1 MPGEFL
7 RLGARRP
14 REDDQGKPSTRDII
28 MATAEINP
36 GICGLKTT
44 VHAQANG
51 DRTIHLT
58 IESDC
63 KAVCKLGEQLK
74 DVDPY
79 REFTWRRGGPQTL
92 ENAPQCLSHPACP
105 VPSGIIKVVEIEAG
119 LALPA
124 DVSIKLSK

>member
-1 MPGEFL
+1 
-7 RLGARRP
+7 
-14 REDDQGKPSTRDII
+14 

-44 VHAQANG
+44 VHAQATG

-92 ENAPQCLSHPACP
+92 ENAPNASRTRP
-105 VPSGIIKVVEIEAG
+105 VPC
-119 LALPA
+119 LPA
-124 DVSIKLSK
+124 SSRWSRSKPVWRCRPM

>member
-1 MPGEFL
+1 
-7 RLGARRP
+7 
-14 REDDQGKPSTRDII
+14 

-44 VHAQANG
+44 VHAQATG

-105 VPSGIIKVVEIEAG
+105 VPSGIIKAVEIEAG

>member
-14 REDDQGKPSTRDII
+14 REDDQGKPSTRGYI

-44 VHAQANG
+44 VHAQSNG
-51 DRTIHLT
+51 DRTVHLT